1 MVKRLMYIIICGA
14 VLSCGSKK
22 KTFTKT
28 EKKIEIKETLLI
40 NQKKSVT
47 DSSTTYFNIETLSL
61 VSLDSTLPIKIIDSK
76 GNTTTFYNV
85 KVLTTIKDKTTLKTS
100 IKDIQSNVLTST
112 AGVTTT
118 LNTEVKSKVKID
130 TTFIY
135 IGIGLV
141 VLFILAKFYKKYL
154 TIL

>member
-1 MVKRLMYIIICGA
+1 MYIIICGA

-28 EKKIEIKETLLI
+28 EKKIEIKETKSI
-40 NQKKSVT
+40 NQSKIVT
-47 DSSTTYFNIETLSL
+47 DSTITYFNIETLNL

-85 KVLTTIKDKTTLKTS
+85 KVLTTIKDRSTIKTA
-100 IKDIQSNVLTST
+100 IKDIQSNIITST
-112 AGVTTT
+112 ADVTTT
-118 LNTEVKSKVKID
+118 LNKEVKSKVKID

-141 VLFILAKFYKKYL
+141 VLFILAKFYKKYF

>member
-1 MVKRLMYIIICGA
+1 MVKRLMYIIIFSA

-22 KTFTKT
+22 KTFTNT
-28 EKKIEIKETLLI
+28 EKKIEIKETVLI
-40 NQKKSVT
+40 NQNKSVT
-47 DSSTTYFNIETLSL
+47 DSSTTYFNIETLNL

-85 KVLTTIKDKTTLKTS
+85 KVLTTIKDKTTLKTF

-112 AGVTTT
+112 AVVTNT

-141 VLFILAKFYKKYL
+141 VLFILAKFYKKYF

>member
-1 MVKRLMYIIICGA
+1 MVKRLLYIIICGA

-22 KTFTKT
+22 KTSTKT
-28 EKKIEIKETLLI
+28 EKKIEIKETVLI
-40 NQKKSVT
+40 NQKKAVT
-47 DSSTTYFNIETLSL
+47 DSSTTYFNIETLNL

-112 AGVTTT
+112 ADVTTT
-118 LNTEVKSKVKID
+118 LNKEVKCKVKIA

-141 VLFILAKFYKKYL
+141 VLFILAKFYKKYF

>member
-1 MVKRLMYIIICGA
+1 MVKRLLYIIICGA

-28 EKKIEIKETLLI
+28 EKKIEIKETKSI
-40 NQKKSVT
+40 NQSKIVT
-47 DSSTTYFNIETLSL
+47 DSTITYFNIETLNL

-85 KVLTTIKDKTTLKTS
+85 KVLTTIKDRSTIKTA
-100 IKDIQSNVLTST
+100 IKDIQSNIITST
-112 AGVTTT
+112 ADVTTT

-141 VLFILAKFYKKYL
+141 VLFILAKFYKKYF

>member
-1 MVKRLMYIIICGA
+1 MYIILCSA

-22 KTFTKT
+22 KTLTKT
-28 EKKIEIKETLLI
+28 EKKIEIKETVLI
-40 NQKKSVT
+40 NQNKAVT
-47 DSSTTYFNIETLSL
+47 DSSTTYFNIETLNL

-112 AGVTTT
+112 ADVTTT

-141 VLFILAKFYKKYL
+141 ILFILAKFYKKYF

>member
-1 MVKRLMYIIICGA
+1 MVKRLMYIIICSA

-28 EKKIEIKETLLI
+28 EKKIEIKEAVLI
-40 NQKKSVT
+40 NQNKLKT
-47 DSSTTYFNIETLSL
+47 DSSTTYFNIETLNL

-76 GNTTTFYNV
+76 GNITTFLNV
-85 KVLTTIKDKTTLKTS
+85 KELTTIKDRSTIKTA
-100 IKDIQSNVLTST
+100 IKDIQSNIITST
-112 AGVTTT
+112 VGVTTT

-130 TTFIY
+130 ATFIY

-141 VLFILAKFYKKYL
+141 VLFILAKFYKKYF